1 MKTLRLKASLLLLF
15 CLFAQLCQARDINQD
30 IRDLQALAASPAILE
45 WAMEQDGRLN
55 IEQIFSLEQSWK
67 KQPSQRI
74 SLLAPALQNY
84 ITQLVEQFQSP
95 FDDLLLIGTQGE
107 TLAVFPVPDEYWYG
121 DQAAFV
127 NVMAEETVYL
137 ERSKALQS
145 PRIAV
150 PIKDQY
156 GEIFGVLR
164 AHLKAH

>member
-1 MKTLRLKASLLLLF
+1 MKTLRLKVLLVLLICVF
-15 CLFAQLCQARDINQD
+15 PQFIQARDINQD
-30 IRDLQALAASPAILE
+30 IHNLQALAAAPEMIE

-55 IEQIFSLEQSWK
+55 IEQIFVLENNWK
-67 KQPSQRI
+67 KQPSLRI

-84 ITQLVEQFQSP
+84 ITQLVKA
-95 FDDLLLIGTQGE
+95 LQGE
-107 TLAVFPVPDEYWYG
+107 TLAVYPVPEEYWYG

-127 NVMAEETVYL
+127 NVMAEETAYL
-137 ERSKALQS
+137 ETNKTLDS

-164 AHLKAH
+164 AHLKAR

>member
-1 MKTLRLKASLLLLF
+1 MKTLRLKVLLVLLICVF
-15 CLFAQLCQARDINQD
+15 PQFIQARDINQD
-30 IRDLQALAASPAILE
+30 IHNLQALAAAPEMIE

-55 IEQIFSLEQSWK
+55 IEQIFVLENNWK
-67 KQPSQRI
+67 KQPSLRI

-84 ITQLVEQFQSP
+84 ITQLVKALQSP

-107 TLAVFPVPDEYWYG
+107 TLAVYPVPEEYWYG

-137 ERSKALQS
+137 ETNKTLDS

-164 AHLKAH
+164 AHLKAR

>member
-1 MKTLRLKASLLLLF
+1 MKSPGLKFPLLLLF
-15 CLFAQLCQARDINQD
+15 CVYAQLSNARDINQG
-30 IRDLQALAASPAILE
+30 IRELQALAGAPEMIE

-55 IEQIFSLEQSWK
+55 IEQIFVLENNWK
-67 KQPSQRI
+67 KQPSLRI

-84 ITQLVEQFQSP
+84 ITQLVKALQSP

-127 NVMAEETVYL
+127 NVMAEESVYL
-137 ERSKALQS
+137 ETNKTLDS

-164 AHLKAH
+164 AHLKAN